1 MPVSKVSHGLFAFK
15 KLNALWHDLIGSP
28 DHFSLESR
36 IFHSIAI
43 GIVILAAIYVPYNFF
58 AGLRIASL
66 SGVVFVLVFSW
77 QLYASRIKGRQHSSI
92 IFALTGIIIFS
103 VNYFSNAGI
112 NGSTDLIWP
121 AYLLLVFAVAPYRQQ
136 TFWLTVYIACFFI
149 LHVLEYRYP
158 QWVHYPFA
166 PGNGQFIDRVTAF
179 PIPAIAIYI
188 TIKFIRRSYDKE
200 RHQVNEKAAAIE
212 VRNQQIL
219 QQTAQLELANAE
231 KSKLMSIISHDLRAP
246 LVNIQT
252 YLELL
257 NNEDIEPL
265 QRSKF
270 EKDLLSATRTTMNML
285 SNVLQWSKTQMDGTV
300 VSLKNINLSQTLQS
314 TFDLEKMMAKAKGLT
329 FQYNIPP
336 NITIIADADML
347 QLVVRNLTNNA
358 IKFTPAG
365 GSITIEAQQQLN
377 DCRITVSDTGKGIPA
392 DKMSSIFT
400 LNAQPT
406 FGTNNER
413 GAGLGLLLCKEF
425 TERQGGRIS
434 FESSTDKGSRFF
446 VFMPMA

>member
-1 MPVSKVSHGLFAFK
+1 MPVSKVSHGLLVFK
-15 KLNALWHDLIGSP
+15 KLNAIWHDLIGSP

-43 GIVILAAIYVPYNFF
+43 GIVILAAVYVPYNFF

-136 TFWLTVYIACFFI
+136 TLWLTIYIACFFV
-149 LHVLEYRYP
+149 LHLLEYRYP
-158 QWVHYPFA
+158 EWVQYPFA
-166 PGNGQFIDRVTAF
+166 PGKGQFIDRVTAF
-179 PIPAIAIYI
+179 PVPAIAIYI
-188 TIKFIRRSYDKE
+188 IIKFIRRSYDNE
-200 RHQVNEKAAAIE
+200 RRLVNEKATAIE

-219 QQTAQLELANAE
+219 LQSAQLELANAE

-246 LVNIQT
+246 LVNIQS

-257 NNEDIEPL
+257 NTDEVEPA
-265 QRSKF
+265 QRIRF
-270 EKDLLSATRTTMNML
+270 EKELLSATRTTMNML

-300 VSLKNINLSQTLQS
+300 VSLNNINLSQTLQS
-314 TFDLEKMMAKAKGLT
+314 TFDLEKVIAEAKGLT
-329 FQYNIPP
+329 FHYNIPADI
-336 NITIIADADML
+336 NIIADADML
-347 QLVVRNLTNNA
+347 QLVVRNLANNA
-358 IKFTPAG
+358 IKFTSTG
-365 GSITIEAQQQLN
+365 GSITIDAQQQLN
-377 DCRITVSDTGKGIPA
+377 ECCITVTDNGKGIAA
-392 DKMSSIFT
+392 DKMNTIFT

-434 FESSTDKGSRFF
+434 FESSAGKGSSFF